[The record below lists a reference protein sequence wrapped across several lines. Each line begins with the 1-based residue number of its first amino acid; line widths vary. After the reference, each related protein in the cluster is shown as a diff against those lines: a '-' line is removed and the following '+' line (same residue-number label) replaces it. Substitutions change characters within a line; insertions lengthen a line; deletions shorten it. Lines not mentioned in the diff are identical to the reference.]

1 MNPRAHRQLVLAAVT
16 ALACAS
22 AAVVSAGIRSVNA
35 CSAIGLTPSTAMK
48 DLGTSARIS
57 SSQQAGTQGVCT
69 VTPTDNTHHATV
81 QVALVPPAKV
91 ATAIE
96 QDMYQGN
103 AETRI
108 VRGLGTGA
116 ALLVFR
122 TGYVGTYILFKAGP
136 DGVELK
142 SEAPNDNPKLLN
154 ATVNSAVAVAHQIY
168 GYLG

>member
-1 MNPRAHRQLVLAAVT
+1 
-16 ALACAS
+16 
-22 AAVVSAGIRSVNA
+22 VSASDQ
-35 CSAIGLTPSTAMK
+35 S
-48 DLGTSARIS
+48 GTK
-57 SSQQAGTQGVCT
+57 GVCT
-69 VTPTDNTHHATV
+69 VTPTDNAHHATL
-81 QVALVPPAKV
+81 QVALIAPKNVPL
-91 ATAIE
+91 AIE

-103 AETRI
+103 AESRV

-142 SEAPNDNPKLLN
+142 SEAPNDNAKLLN
-154 ATVNSAVAVAHQIY
+154 ATVNSAVAVAHQIF